1 MRTRP
6 LVFWLALALL
16 SACAEQV
23 AIPPIEDLAA
33 PGDSIATSFTDITEA
48 VWLGARRWAVLA
60 PGQVAVRVADFSDGT
75 MGLLPGARG
84 RDGVFQQPYAIFR
97 ALDSLHVADWQ
108 ARAVTSW
115 SLDGQLG
122 GEVGPAGAARGSLPA
137 ARDGS
142 GAWYAE
148 LRPQVRANGG
158 GTPDST
164 WLLRLSDGGTRAD
177 TVGALSPADLAE
189 VRTDAGR
196 RFETR
201 VLSGHDG
208 WGVRADGTVW
218 IARVHGN
225 TVELRTPDGRVH
237 RGPPL
242 PDPVL
247 QVTQADRDLF
257 IESFAPELRQTAS
270 RLPFAEL
277 KPPFERA
284 FAGPGDLIWLEK
296 SKAIG
301 DSTRLYQVLAS
312 DGSLA
317 RIVRV
322 SGFGRVRGASADRV
336 LVTRF
341 VDGAV
346 RLYEQELPARSVA
359 GQ

>member
-1 MRTRP
+1 MIRVRTCTP
-6 LVFWLALALL
+6 FVAALL
-16 SACAEQV
+16 LAACGPQAV
-23 AIPPIEDLAA
+23 LPPIEDLAA
-33 PGDSIATSFTDITEA
+33 PADSISTTFTDITEA
-48 VWLGARRWAVLA
+48 VWLGDRRWAVLA
-60 PGQVAVRVADFSDGT
+60 PGQVAVRVADFADGT
-75 MGLLPGARG
+75 MALLPGARG

-108 ARAVTSW
+108 ARALTIW

-122 GEVGPAGAARGSLPA
+122 GQVGPAAAARGSLPA

-148 LRPQVRANGG
+148 LRPQGGSNGR
-158 GTPDST
+158 GTRDST
-164 WLLRLSDGGTRAD
+164 WLLRLSDGGARAD

-189 VRTDAGR
+189 VRTEGGR

-201 VLSGHDG
+201 VFSGRDG
-208 WGVRADGTVW
+208 WGVKADGTVW
-218 IARVHGN
+218 IARVNGN
-225 TVELRTPDGRVH
+225 LVELRTPGGEIR

-257 IESFAPELRQTAS
+257 VESFAPELRQTAS

-284 FAGPGDLIWLEK
+284 FTAPGDVIWLEK
-296 SKAIG
+296 SKALA
-301 DSTRLYQVLAS
+301 DSTRLYQVVAP

-322 SGFGRVRGASADRV
+322 SGFGRVRGASPDRV

-346 RLYEQELPARSVA
+346 RLYEQRLP
-359 GQ
+359 

>member
-1 MRTRP
+1 MRTVP
-6 LVFWLALALL
+6 LALWLAPFL
-16 SACAEQV
+16 SACAQQA
-23 AIPPIEDLAA
+23 AIPPTEDLVA
-33 PGDSIATSFTDITEA
+33 PGDSITTAFTDVSEA
-48 VWLGARRWAVLA
+48 LWLGARRWAVLA
-60 PGQVAVRVADFSDGT
+60 PGEVAVRVADFSDGT
-75 MGLLPGARG
+75 MASLPGARG

-108 ARAVTSW
+108 ARAVTIW

-122 GEVGPAGAARGSLPA
+122 GEVGPAAAARGSLPA

-148 LRPQVRANGG
+148 LRPQVRSNGG
-158 GTPDST
+158 GVGDST
-164 WLLRLSDGGTRAD
+164 WLVRLSDGGTRAD
-177 TVGALSPADLAE
+177 TVGALAPADLAE

-201 VLSGHDG
+201 VFSGRDG

-218 IARVHGN
+218 IARVYGN
-225 TVELRTPDGRVH
+225 RVELRTPDGQVH

-257 IESFAPELRQTAS
+257 VESFAPELRQTAS

-284 FAGPGDLIWLEK
+284 FAAPGDRIWLEK
-296 SKAIG
+296 SKALG
-301 DSTRLYQVLAS
+301 DSTRLYHVLAP

-322 SGFGRVRGASADRV
+322 SGFGRVRGASPDRV

-341 VDGAV
+341 VEGAV
-346 RLYEQELPARSVA
+346 RLYEQQVRSEK
-359 GQ
+359 